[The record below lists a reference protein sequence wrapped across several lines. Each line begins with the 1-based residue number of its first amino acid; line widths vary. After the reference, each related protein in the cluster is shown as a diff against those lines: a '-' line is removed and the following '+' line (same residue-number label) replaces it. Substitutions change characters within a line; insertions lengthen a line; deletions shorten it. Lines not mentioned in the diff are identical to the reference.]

1 MKSAL
6 LLLIFSF
13 TSIFGV
19 AQKANKY
26 QTDTFRVYGNCGM
39 CEDRIENALDI
50 VGIRSAQWDEKTQ
63 MLTVTYISE
72 KISIHEIH
80 QICANIGHATE
91 KMKADEK
98 AYANLHHCCK
108 YIIHNHEENQNH

>member
-1 MKSAL
+1 MKYAV
-6 LLLIFSF
+6 LLLIFSI

-19 AQKANKY
+19 AQKGNKY
-26 QTDTFRVYGNCGM
+26 QTDTLKVYGNCGM
-39 CEDRIENALDI
+39 CEERIENALDI
-50 VGIRSAQWDEKTQ
+50 VGVRSAQWDEKTQ

-72 KISIHEIH
+72 KISINEIH

-98 AYANLHHCCK
+98 A
-108 YIIHNHEENQNH
+108 